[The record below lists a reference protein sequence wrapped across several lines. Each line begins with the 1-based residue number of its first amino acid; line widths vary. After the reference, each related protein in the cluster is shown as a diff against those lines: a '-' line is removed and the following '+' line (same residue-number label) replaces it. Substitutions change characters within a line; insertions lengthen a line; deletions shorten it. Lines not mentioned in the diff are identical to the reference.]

1 MNIKTIIAAITIAF
15 SANTAAIDVGA
26 VKDASCVDKLAALD
40 AGFDAPQGYQMGMSL
55 KNIIL
60 PMESGAYVYGA
71 IGKLKKPE
79 IDLQGVRA
87 KITKRNESI
96 CDVAEIAFMSDD
108 EKSILAFC
116 KDSDDNDRFFKI
128 THNRPIS
135 FYSNATMGAGMQ
147 WLKRAKVT
155 EIDIEKEANAG
166 SYGFWK
172 GWTTAI
178 SEQCGINIQ
187 AYDNGFWFF

>member
-1 MNIKTIIAAITIAF
+1 MNIKTTIAAITIAF
-15 SANTAAIDVGA
+15 SANTAAIDIGA

-71 IGKLKKPE
+71 IGKLEKPE

-87 KITKRNESI
+87 KITKRNESL

-172 GWTTAI
+172 GWTGYTFQ
-178 SEQCGINIQ
+178 QCGIDSQ

>member
-1 MNIKTIIAAITIAF
+1 MNIKTIIAAITLAF

-26 VKDASCVDKLAALD
+26 VKDASCADKLAALN
-40 AGFDAPQGYQMGMSL
+40 AGFDAPQGYQMGLSL

-71 IGKLKKPE
+71 IGKLEKPE

-87 KITKRNESI
+87 KITKRNESL

-147 WLKRAKVT
+147 WLKRAKLT

-172 GWTTAI
+172 GWTKYTFQ
-178 SEQCGINIQ
+178 QCGIDSQ

>member
-71 IGKLKKPE
+71 IGKLEKPE

-128 THNRPIS
+128 THNRPVS

>member
-71 IGKLKKPE
+71 IGKLEKPE

-87 KITKRNESI
+87 KITKRNESL

-172 GWTTAI
+172 GWTGYTFQ
-178 SEQCGINIQ
+178 QCGIDSQ

>member
-71 IGKLKKPE
+71 IGKLEKPE

-87 KITKRNESI
+87 KITKRNESL

-147 WLKRAKVT
+147 WLKRAKLT

-172 GWTTAI
+172 GWTKYTFQ
-178 SEQCGINIQ
+178 QCGIDSQ

>member
-15 SANTAAIDVGA
+15 SANTAAIDIGA

-71 IGKLKKPE
+71 IGKLEKPE

-87 KITKRNESI
+87 KITKRNESL

-147 WLKRAKVT
+147 WLKRAKLT

-172 GWTTAI
+172 GWTKYTFQ
-178 SEQCGINIQ
+178 QCGIDSQ

>member
-1 MNIKTIIAAITIAF
+1 MNIKTIIAAITITF

-26 VKDASCVDKLAALD
+26 VKDASCTDKLAALD
-40 AGFDAPQGYQMGMSL
+40 AGLDAPQGYQMGLSL

-71 IGKLKKPE
+71 IGKLEKPE

-87 KITKRNESI
+87 KITKRNESL

-172 GWTTAI
+172 GWTGYTFQ
-178 SEQCGINIQ
+178 QCGIDSQ

>member
-71 IGKLKKPE
+71 IGKLEKPE

-108 EKSILAFC
+108 EKSILAIC
-116 KDSDDNDRFFKI
+116 KDSDDNNRFFKI
-128 THNRPIS
+128 THNRPVS

-147 WLKRAKVT
+147 WLKRAKVA
-155 EIDIEKEANAG
+155 EIDIDNEANAG

-172 GWTTAI
+172 GWAEYTFQ
-178 SEQCGINIQ
+178 QCGIDSQ

>member
-1 MNIKTIIAAITIAF
+1 MNIKTIIAAITITF

-71 IGKLKKPE
+71 IGKLEKPE

-128 THNRPIS
+128 THNRPVS

>member
-26 VKDASCVDKLAALD
+26 VKDASCSDKLAALD

-71 IGKLKKPE
+71 IGKLEKPE

-178 SEQCGINIQ
+178 SERCGIDIQ